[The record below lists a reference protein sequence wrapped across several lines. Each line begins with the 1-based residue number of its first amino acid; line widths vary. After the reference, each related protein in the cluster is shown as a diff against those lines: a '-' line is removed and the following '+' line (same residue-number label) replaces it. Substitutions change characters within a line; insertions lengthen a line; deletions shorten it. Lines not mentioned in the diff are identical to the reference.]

1 MNVDGGSC
9 EESKFDHSH
18 SYVRIGEQPVLRSR
32 SSANRRM
39 MAPVKLCGQHQLS
52 SRVEGL
58 ILGER
63 RRDGQ
68 EKGNQESGQ
77 RRQSEIS
84 WLSGFSI
91 FVKRWRRQNVGRHP
105 VNVAIAV

>member
-1 MNVDGGSC
+1 
-9 EESKFDHSH
+9 
-18 SYVRIGEQPVLRSR
+18 
-32 SSANRRM
+32 M
-39 MAPVKLCGQHQLS
+39 MAPVKFCAQHQLS

-77 RRQSEIS
+77 GRQSEIS
-84 WLSGFSI
+84 RVNGFSD
-91 FVKRWRRQNVGRHP
+91 FR
-105 VNVAIAV
+105 

>member
-1 MNVDGGSC
+1 
-9 EESKFDHSH
+9 
-18 SYVRIGEQPVLRSR
+18 
-32 SSANRRM
+32 M
-39 MAPVKLCGQHQLS
+39 MAPVKFCGQHQLS

-84 WLSGFSI
+84 RINGFSD
-91 FVKRWRRQNVGRHP
+91 FRLAMAAAKCGQTPR
-105 VNVAIAV
+105 

>member
-1 MNVDGGSC
+1 
-9 EESKFDHSH
+9 
-18 SYVRIGEQPVLRSR
+18 
-32 SSANRRM
+32 M
-39 MAPVKLCGQHQLS
+39 MAPVKFCGQHQLS
-52 SRVEGL
+52 SRVEGS

-84 WLSGFSI
+84 RLSGFSI
-91 FVKRWRRQNVGRHP
+91 FVKRWRRQNVGKHP
-105 VNVAIAV
+105 VNVAIAVYLSGLPHRLLARQTCRASLIFKSFLI

>member
-1 MNVDGGSC
+1 
-9 EESKFDHSH
+9 
-18 SYVRIGEQPVLRSR
+18 
-32 SSANRRM
+32 M
-39 MAPVKLCGQHQLS
+39 MAPVKFCGQHQLS
-52 SRVEGL
+52 SRDEGS

-84 WLSGFSI
+84 RVYGFSD
-91 FVKRWRRQNVGRHP
+91 FRLAMAAAKCGQTPN
-105 VNVAIAV
+105 